1 MQDLSLRARGSIFVG
16 SFSKMNVSSV
26 QKLCIHLISSAFQRC
41 RLSED
46 LCRLSVVLKSS
57 LTTPPI
63 VRVSISDTGIGSCL
77 EEFQDL
83 KYSREG
89 IGTEKW
95 DGLLSVK
102 TTRISDNEIYY
113 YHLNL
118 RESVS
123 ARRLT
128 RQPSNPKNGAKFSGT
143 EVCLS
148 ISDTT
153 DALLTVINSFFQKNV
168 AAELVIER
176 EDARGLQCESV
187 FLTNECSPLQFST
200 CSIERLKSGLEE
212 YVLKHRNSLNNKC
225 DSCFCS
231 REQLKIGT
239 GEACSMEGHWSSG
252 LMMEAVIVI
261 AELSESPCLRS
272 CSNKTEVLHF
282 KDFSPCS
289 VSQASLNAFTSIDWG
304 SYGLT
309 LGSVIDQVDHA
320 LVEWENLPPYLHIDM
335 TMIFPGKY
343 KNQPDRHLIKKAV
356 KLALDDLKEKH
367 TGLLLSAHATKI
379 CSYAPDLASTIA
391 GIIMSSNDSDFQS
404 ECISLLG
411 LLQSQEVGGETI
423 EDCIKERIISVIEAN
438 DRKPEKSKEA
448 APFLFEDE
456 CPQDPYFGEYEDE
469 HQPVDFYAIK
479 KIIEEIAIIPSK
491 RLLNKIASDQGG
503 QIEVDEETLDML
515 SFFGMC
521 DISGLVKVDPVAAPV
536 PLIGFGR
543 GGGPEGRF

>member
-1 MQDLSLRARGSIFVG
+1 
-16 SFSKMNVSSV
+16 MNVSSF

-57 LTTPPI
+57 PTTPMI
-63 VRVSISDTGIGSCL
+63 QVSISDTGIGSCL

-83 KYSREG
+83 KYTREG

-95 DGLLSVK
+95 DGLLSVI
-102 TTRISDNEIYY
+102 TTCISDNEIYH

-128 RQPSNPKNGAKFSGT
+128 RLPSNPKNGAKFSGT

-148 ISDTT
+148 ISDTV
-153 DALLTVINSFFQKNV
+153 DVLLAEINHFFQKMLILKIPNV

-176 EDARGLQCESV
+176 GDVLGLQCENV
-187 FLTNECSPLQFST
+187 FLTNECSSLHFST
-200 CSIERLKSGLEE
+200 SNVERLKSGLEE
-212 YVLKHRNSLNNKC
+212 YVLKHGNSLNIKC

-239 GEACSMEGHWSSG
+239 GVACSLESHRNSE
-252 LMMEAVIVI
+252 LLMEAVIVI
-261 AELSESPCLRS
+261 SEVSELTTPCFRS

-289 VSQASLNAFTSIDWG
+289 VSQASLKALTTIDWRN
-304 SYGLT
+304 YGLT
-309 LGSVIDQVDHA
+309 LGSVVDQGDHA
-320 LVEWENLPPYLHIDM
+320 LIEWESLPPYLHIDM
-335 TMIFPGKY
+335 ALHCYHKQVMTLPGKY
-343 KNQPDRHLIKKAV
+343 KTQPDRHLIKKAV

-367 TGLLLSAHATKI
+367 TGFLLSAHAVKI

-391 GIIMSSNDSDFQS
+391 GLILSSSDSDFQS

-411 LLQSQEVGGETI
+411 MQSHEIVREAI
-423 EDCIKERIISVIEAN
+423 EDCIEKKIISVIETN
-438 DRKPEKSKEA
+438 DQKPEKCKGA
-448 APFLFEDE
+448 ALLFEDD
-456 CPQDPYFGEYEDE
+456 CRQGPYFEEHEEGEDVFSS
-469 HQPVDFYAIK
+469 PD
-479 KIIEEIAIIPSK
+479 
-491 RLLNKIASDQGG
+491 
-503 QIEVDEETLDML
+503 
-515 SFFGMC
+515 
-521 DISGLVKVDPVAAPV
+521 
-536 PLIGFGR
+536 
-543 GGGPEGRF
+543 